1 MKRKAPK
8 VVIVWVNSKEDLEE
22 GYIHYLNSY
31 TGIRV
36 YEKDKLD
43 PRITMGSDEP
53 LPFARD
59 WEYAYAFLANN
70 PGKKLQLRTYLAKRL
85 GLFQN

>member
-1 MKRKAPK
+1 MKRKTPK

-36 YEKDKLD
+36 YERDKLD
-43 PRITMGSDEP
+43 PRITLGSDEP

-59 WEYAYAFLANN
+59 WAYAYAFLANN
-70 PGKKLQLRTYLAKRL
+70 PKKQIQITTGLAKRL
-85 GLFQN
+85 DLF

>member
-1 MKRKAPK
+1 MKVKTPK
-8 VVIVWVNSKEDLEE
+8 VVIVWVNNKEDLEE

-43 PRITMGSDEP
+43 SRISNGPDDP
-53 LPFARD
+53 IPFAD
-59 WEYAYAFLANN
+59 NWEDAYAFLASN
-70 PGKKLQLRTYLAKRL
+70 PGKKLQLITYLAKRL
-85 GLFQN
+85 GLFQD

>member
-1 MKRKAPK
+1 MKVKTPK

-53 LPFARD
+53 LPFAD
-59 WEYAYAFLANN
+59 EWEDAYDFLADN
-70 PGKKLQLRTYLAKRL
+70 PKKQIQITTGLAKRL
-85 GLFQN
+85 GLFQD